1 MRDPLCNKEDLI
13 ETIEFNQQTIC
24 EMKEEIEELKA
35 DIENG
40 IQRYPRDN
48 QSIIYGTFKLMFMYG
63 MSTLR
68 AKYSLG
74 NEPDAM
80 INDYLDNITYLENM
94 GEEE

>member
-48 QSIIYGTFKLMFMYG
+48 QSIIYGTF
-63 MSTLR
+63 
-68 AKYSLG
+68 
-74 NEPDAM
+74 N
-80 INDYLDNITYLENM
+80 
-94 GEEE
+94 